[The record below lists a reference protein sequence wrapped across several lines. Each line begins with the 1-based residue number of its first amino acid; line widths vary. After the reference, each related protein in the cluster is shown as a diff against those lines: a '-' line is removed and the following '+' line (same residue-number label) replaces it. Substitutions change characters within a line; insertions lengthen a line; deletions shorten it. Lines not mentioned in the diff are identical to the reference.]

1 MLFSLAWSAKLC
13 PTYQVIITLHNSPS
27 SMAKDTSLLE
37 TATPWHSADVFT
49 WYFWRQSDA
58 HFRLRAIASHD
69 TEKRDDDADWYRYVY
84 WMLLIYHPIPVSH
97 IYIYCVQLGYL
108 QSCEHLHHFGCKIA
122 SFFLYRIHGGY
133 GLKPAIRTYQDH
145 EKYPGLF
152 GSMYPSSYP
161 FHSSVLPLCWVSE
174 LDG

>member
-97 IYIYCVQLGYL
+97 IYILCPIRILTKLWTFTPFWMQNCIVFFVSHTRRVWVETSNQDISGPW
-108 QSCEHLHHFGCKIA
+108 KI
-122 SFFLYRIHGGY
+122 SR
-133 GLKPAIRTYQDH
+133 P
-145 EKYPGLF
+145 
-152 GSMYPSSYP
+152 
-161 FHSSVLPLCWVSE
+161 VWVNVPIIISIS
-174 LDG
+174 

>member
-1 MLFSLAWSAKLC
+1 
-13 PTYQVIITLHNSPS
+13 
-27 SMAKDTSLLE
+27 MAKDTSLLE

-58 HFRLRAIASHD
+58 HFRWRAIASHD
-69 TEKRDDDADWYRYVY
+69 TEKGMMMPIDIDMFTGCCWFTTPF
-84 WMLLIYHPIPVSH
+84 LCLIYS
-97 IYIYCVQLGYL
+97 VQLGYL

-122 SFFLYRIHGGY
+122 SFFFVSHTWRVWVE
-133 GLKPAIRTYQDH
+133 TSNQDISGPLIQ
-145 EKYPGLF
+145 YPGLF
-152 GSMYPSSYP
+152 GSISPSSYP

>member
-122 SFFLYRIHGGY
+122 SFFCIAYTEGMGWNQQSGH
-133 GLKPAIRTYQDH
+133 IRTMKNIQACLGQCTHHHIHFIAAFYH
-145 EKYPGLF
+145 FAG
-152 GSMYPSSYP
+152 
-161 FHSSVLPLCWVSE
+161 
-174 LDG
+174 

>member
-69 TEKRDDDADWYRYVY
+69 TEKRDDDAD
-84 WMLLIYHPIPVSH
+84 
-97 IYIYCVQLGYL
+97 
-108 QSCEHLHHFGCKIA
+108 
-122 SFFLYRIHGGY
+122 
-133 GLKPAIRTYQDH
+133 
-145 EKYPGLF
+145 
-152 GSMYPSSYP
+152 
-161 FHSSVLPLCWVSE
+161 
-174 LDG
+174 